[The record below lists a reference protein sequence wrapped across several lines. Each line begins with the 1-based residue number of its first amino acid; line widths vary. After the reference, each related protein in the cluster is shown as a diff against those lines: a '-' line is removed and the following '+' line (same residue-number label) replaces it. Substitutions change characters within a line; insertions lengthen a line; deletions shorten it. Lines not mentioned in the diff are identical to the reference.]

1 MTELI
6 NIFKKG
12 GIKLL
17 FNKFPLWHRKT
28 ISHHFPHE
36 CTIKTSSKLTYL
48 PMVLQCNLRLV

>member
-17 FNKFPLWHRKT
+17 FNKFPLWHRKI
-28 ISHHFPHE
+28 ISHHFLHE
-36 CTIKTSSKLTYL
+36 YAIKTPSKLSGK
-48 PMVLQCNLRLV
+48 C